1 MMNRWIIVV
10 LLLLSTSG
18 LLSCTNDASEPDS
31 QLTIPTA
38 IAAGEDRP
46 VAAPTNTFSPLPLPP
61 TMAVGTT
68 EPAATVTPKP
78 SATPTIEVREP
89 RYQVVFV
96 ESDDV
101 LNVRSGPGAE
111 NEIVGEL
118 PLAASDLR
126 IVGPGQRSGESTWV
140 PIDGDGTA
148 GWVNSR
154 FISESLDEAQFC
166 ENEAVQS
173 LLDELK
179 EAVGEGNGNVLS
191 RLIHPE
197 RGLRI
202 RLAWWNPEVWI
213 SGEEVSELFESR
225 EIYDWGIEDGSGNAI
240 EGTFVEKTL
249 PLLAEDLLPGGEVA
263 CNEILHG
270 GTAGLVQL
278 PDTYEGIAYYSFY
291 RPGTDEFG
299 GMDWGTWVVGVEKWQ
314 GKFYLSYLLHFAW
327 EI

>member
-1 MMNRWIIVV
+1 MMNRWIIAAM
-10 LLLLSTSG
+10 LLLSAGG
-18 LLSCTNDASEPDS
+18 LLSCTNNASEPDN

-38 IAAGEDRP
+38 IITGEDRP
-46 VAAPTNTFSPLPLPP
+46 VAAPTNTFSALPVPP
-61 TMAVGTT
+61 TMVVGTT
-68 EPAATVTPKP
+68 EPVATVTPKP
-78 SATPTIEVREP
+78 SATPTMEVREP
-89 RYQVVFV
+89 RYRVVFV
-96 ESDDV
+96 ESGDV

-111 NEIVGEL
+111 NEVVGEL
-118 PLAASDLR
+118 PVDESDIR

-140 PIDGDGTA
+140 PIAGDGTA

-154 FISESLDEAQFC
+154 FLSESLDEAQFC
-166 ENEAVQS
+166 ENEDVQV

-179 EAVGEGNGNVLS
+179 EAVGDEDGAVLS

-202 RLAWWNPEVWI
+202 RLSWWNPEVWI
-213 SGEEVSELFESR
+213 GGEEASELFESR
-225 EIYDWGIEDGSGNAI
+225 EVYDWGVEDGSGNAI
-240 EGTFVEKTL
+240 EGTFVETTL
-249 PLLAEDLLPGGEVA
+249 PLLAEDLLSAEEVA

-278 PDTYEGIAYYSFY
+278 PDTYQGVAFYSFY

-299 GMDWGTWVVGVEKWQ
+299 GLDWGTWVVGVEKWQ
-314 GKFYLSYLLHFAW
+314 RKFYISYLLHFAW